1 MAKKI
6 IGFTCGAL
14 DLLHAGH
21 VTMLKDCKAQCD
33 YLIVG
38 LQTDP
43 TIDRPHKNKPIETVE
58 ERLIRLKGCKYVD
71 KILIYE
77 TENDLYNLLK
87 ELKPDVRFIGV
98 DHKHKYFTGNDL
110 HIDIIWNERNHN
122 YSSSN
127 LRERIYEAESKRHL
141 SDN

>member
-1 MAKKI
+1 MKI
-6 IGFTCGAL
+6 TGFTCGAL

-21 VTMLKDCKAQCD
+21 VIMLKECKAQCD

-43 TIDRPHKNKPIETVE
+43 SIDRKEKHKPIETIE

-71 KILIYE
+71 KIVVYE
-77 TENDLYNLLK
+77 TELDLYNLLK
-87 ELKPDVRFIGV
+87 EIKPDVRFVGA
-98 DHKHKYFTGNDL
+98 DHKGSHFTGDDL
-110 HIDIIWNERNHN
+110 PIKIIYNSRNHN

-127 LRERIYEAESKRHL
+127 LIKRICEYYSQG
-141 SDN
+141 